1 MNEAIETKLT
11 EKAYEETVPFCHHCH
26 ADCPDGEC
34 GGCGSDDLMRR
45 LPGVGVEYGTDW
57 TFPYLLEGIP
67 EVDTESAFEDMIEG
81 CYGDTATV
89 GFLKVGLVRTMRE
102 CDPVSWNLAK
112 NDYIDGLI
120 GDESL
125 AQVGDKHYRTS
136 DIESRL

>member
-1 MNEAIETKLT
+1 MNEVIKTKLT
-11 EKAYEETVPFCHHCH
+11 EKACEETVPFCYHCH
-26 ADCPDGEC
+26 MDCPEGTC
-34 GGCGSDDLMRR
+34 PGCGSDDLMRH

-57 TFPYLLEGIP
+57 TFPYLLDGIQ
-67 EVDTESAFEDMIEG
+67 EADTGSAFESMLEG

-89 GFLKVGLVRTMRE
+89 GFLKVGLVRTMKE

-112 NDYIDGLI
+112 IDYIDGLV

-125 AQVGDKHYRTS
+125 AQVGDKYYWTS